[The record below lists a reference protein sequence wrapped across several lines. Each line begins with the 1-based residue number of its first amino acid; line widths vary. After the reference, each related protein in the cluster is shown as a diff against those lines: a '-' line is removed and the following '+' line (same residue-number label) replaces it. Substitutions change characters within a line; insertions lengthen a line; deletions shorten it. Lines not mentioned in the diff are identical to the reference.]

1 MSERLQKFL
10 ARAGVASRRH
20 AEGLITAGRVTVNNQ
35 RVTEL
40 GTKVEPTDLVTVDGT
55 LVTAPERTSWY
66 LLHKPTGVVTTLS
79 DPEGRPTVAGLL
91 AGVEQRVFPVGRL
104 DWDAEGALLVTND
117 GEAAHRLLHP
127 SFEVPRTYL
136 AKVKGTPTDETLARL
151 RAGVRL
157 EDGDARAIRADRF
170 EVTEKNTWLV
180 LQVGEGRPHLVKR
193 LCAAVGHPV
202 VRLFRPA
209 QAGISVAGLQPGELR
224 PLTAEEVER
233 VQAVAAGKDVDAPTL
248 FLPPRR
254 HGRAG
259 GGEDE
264 EAESEGRPDGAGEAR
279 APTKGPRR
287 GSRGGQ
293 RRPPERPAIPRW
305 WRLLLGAGAGRGRP
319 GWGAAGTRGERR
331 RAAGSGAAASGLL
344 AAATVRAG
352 LGQGRA
358 LRGAARPG
366 EGGRGPR
373 SGPARSRNGFAAA
386 TGDARRGVRSGP
398 PRSRES
404 FGGPSDNRERG
415 PRSGP
420 PRSAERS
427 GSAPGE
433 RGRGSR
439 SGPPRSRGSFGGAP
453 GGLGAR
459 GPRTFSPRSRDGFR
473 RRTRGR
479 ASGSFSVARRI
490 LGRVRWQRARTSI
503 RSSAV
508 PGRVRRCTAR
518 RGSGPPVGSSAVPR
532 RVQPAH
538 RATRVED
545 PGRVPHG
552 RRRDMA
558 ADPARTCGDPA
569 QVLLARAGASAARGQ
584 DGPEGRGGRWVRTG
598 QPSDDQAPSGNPD
611 GSAHREPRER
621 GPGAGSGWTTG
632 SRRSASGRI
641 GRNRPTLARRAE
653 GSSGRASPRGVTGPE
668 LRGAGWGTGRPRPF
682 RHASARRRQPSAR
695 AGRAGWRWEGR
706 QAPQVR

>member
-10 ARAGVASRRH
+10 ARSGVASRRH

-91 AGVEQRVFPVGRL
+91 EGVEQRVFPVGRL

-151 RAGVRL
+151 RDGVRL

-224 PLTAEEVER
+224 PLTAEEMER
-233 VQAVAAGKDVDAPTL
+233 VLAVAAGKDVDEPTL

-264 EAESEGRPDGAGEAR
+264 EAESEGSPDGAVDAR
-279 APTKGPRR
+279 ARTKGPGGGARAGAGGAEER
-287 GSRGGQ
+287 GTERLGIRPSRGGA
-293 RRPPERPAIPRW
+293 RSFGG
-305 WRLLLGAGAGRGRP
+305 GAAGTRAAGRGRP
-319 GWGAAGTRGERR
+319 GWGAGGTREGGAPAGGFRR
-331 RAAGSGAAASGLL
+331 GGFGASRTGDGARGPRSGPPGS
-344 AAATVRAG
+344 RD
-352 LGQGRA
+352 RF
-358 LRGAARPG
+358 ARSPG
-366 EGGRGPR
+366 EGGRGRGPR
-373 SGPARSRNGFAAA
+373 SGPPRSRDGFGE
-386 TGDARRGVRSGP
+386 TGDARRGPRAGP
-398 PRSRES
+398 PQSRER
-404 FGGPSDNRERG
+404 FGGPSGERERG

-420 PRSAERS
+420 PGSRERF

-433 RGRGSR
+433 RGR
-439 SGPPRSRGSFGGAP
+439 
-453 GGLGAR
+453 
-459 GPRTFSPRSRDGFR
+459 
-473 RRTRGR
+473 
-479 ASGSFSVARRI
+479 
-490 LGRVRWQRARTSI
+490 
-503 RSSAV
+503 
-508 PGRVRRCTAR
+508 
-518 RGSGPPVGSSAVPR
+518 
-532 RVQPAH
+532 
-538 RATRVED
+538 
-545 PGRVPHG
+545 
-552 RRRDMA
+552 
-558 ADPARTCGDPA
+558 
-569 QVLLARAGASAARGQ
+569 
-584 DGPEGRGGRWVRTG
+584 
-598 QPSDDQAPSGNPD
+598 
-611 GSAHREPRER
+611 
-621 GPGAGSGWTTG
+621 
-632 SRRSASGRI
+632 
-641 GRNRPTLARRAE
+641 
-653 GSSGRASPRGVTGPE
+653 
-668 LRGAGWGTGRPRPF
+668 
-682 RHASARRRQPSAR
+682 
-695 AGRAGWRWEGR
+695 
-706 QAPQVR
+706 